1 MNVKKRD
8 LTYGKGCDYNI
19 SAFRRADPSFR
30 RCSIELSN
38 FQISKIQLVADFE
51 SAVMEL
57 YWLYSEKFPEH
68 EAFWISMA
76 DDERKNTE
84 WVKSIIEQINSGAI
98 EYNRDRFNIEAIRT
112 ALNFVKSQIQ
122 AVQSQPV
129 TLSAALGNAAGIE
142 DSMAKRKFY
151 EIIKDDNPEGR
162 KLFQQFMNENQKHRE
177 KLNQFR
183 QKHK

>member
-1 MNVKKRD
+1 M
-8 LTYGKGCDYNI
+8 
-19 SAFRRADPSFR
+19 SS
-30 RCSIELSN
+30 
-38 FQISKIQLVADFE
+38 FQISKIDLVAQFE

-57 YWLYSEKFPEH
+57 YWMYSEKFPEH

-84 WVKSIIEQINSGAI
+84 WVKSIIEKIKTGAI

-112 ALNFVKSQIQ
+112 TLNFVKAQMLGMQ
-122 AVQSQPV
+122 NKPV
-129 TLSAALGNAAGIE
+129 TLQNALGNAASIE
-142 DSMAKRKFY
+142 DSLAKRKFY

-162 KLFQQFMNENQKHRE
+162 HLYEKLNGENQRHRE